1 MNEGSVRTPQ
11 PTTFPDARGKQTT
24 QHEALYGLIVLAV
37 MVLGLGG
44 GITRIN
50 WLSGQPRH
58 HRHNQTRHT

>member
-1 MNEGSVRTPQ
+1 MSN
-11 PTTFPDARGKQTT
+11 
-24 QHEALYGLIVLAV
+24 EALYGLIVLAV

-44 GITRIN
+44 GIALIN